1 MSIHTMDALF
11 KPFWRGQGKRNRKAF
26 EEWKKDRKKSMSIIK
41 YGSTW
46 LMICWSNIEK
56 NHSGSL

>member
-26 EEWKKDRKKSMSIIK
+26 EEWKKDRKKINVYNK
-41 YGSTW
+41 VW
-46 LMICWSNIEK
+46 LYLADDMLVE
-56 NHSGSL
+56 H